1 MSAIST
7 REVSVSDEPAV
18 KHFVQ
23 LERRFVG
30 SNALF
35 YSEPDADIT
44 RALSGRSSFFTDME
58 HALFV
63 ASDNGVEC
71 ARCAALINRRY
82 QRAKN
87 EAVGAIGYFAASPN
101 SLACVRSML
110 ERAEAWLTERGV
122 TRIVAPFN
130 GAGILGAG
138 VRTEAFDEPPMFPF
152 AWHPPHYSDYLREA
166 GYTPT
171 YPLWYYTIDFSSDA
185 YRAMTRKVD
194 EGHSSTIRPI
204 NKKRWDEDLEIFRN
218 LFNET
223 FRDEW
228 EFHPMESDE
237 LHEFFDPMK
246 PILDPRQMLIG
257 EVGGVPVGWCLGM
270 PDWSPLFRS
279 FRGKVGPL
287 QIIKLM
293 LRSGRYQRAGLL
305 GIGVLQD
312 YRSTGLA
319 HALAVALYRR
329 YEERGLREALYY
341 PVNGAN
347 ARSRKFA
354 ESMGGRGRLMYH
366 CYDKSMRTLERPG
379 TTAEASR

>member
-1 MSAIST
+1 MST
-7 REVSVSDEPAV
+7 VGVREVPVSDKAAV
-18 KHFVQ
+18 TRFVQ
-23 LERRFVG
+23 LERQLVG
-30 SNALF
+30 SDALF
-35 YSEPDADIT
+35 YSEPDADIVK
-44 RALSGRSSFFTDME
+44 ALSGRSSFFTEIE

-63 ASDNGVEC
+63 ASDNGVDC

-82 QRAKN
+82 QKAKK
-87 EAVGAIGYFAASPN
+87 EAVGAIGYFAASPD

-110 ERAEAWLTERGV
+110 ESAEAWLRNRSV

-138 VRTEAFDEPPMFPF
+138 VRTDAFNEPPMFPF
-152 AWHPPHYSDYLREA
+152 AWHPPHYSDYLRDA
-166 GYTPT
+166 GYKPT
-171 YPLWYYTIDFSSDA
+171 YPLWYYTVDFSCDA
-185 YRAMTRKVD
+185 YRAMARRVD
-194 EGHSSTIRPI
+194 EGGHSFTIRPI
-204 NKKRWDEDLEIFRN
+204 DKKKWGEDLEIFRN

-257 EVGGVPVGWCLGM
+257 AVGGVPVGWCLGM

-279 FRGKVGPL
+279 FKGKVGPL

-293 LRSGRYQRAGLL
+293 FRSGRYQRAGLL
-305 GIGVLQD
+305 GIGVLRD

-319 HALAVALYRR
+319 QALAVALYRR

-341 PVNGAN
+341 PVNEAN

-354 ESMGGRGRLMYH
+354 ESMGGHGRLLYH
-366 CYDKSMRTLERPG
+366 CYDKSM
-379 TTAEASR
+379 